1 MEFVELFRG
10 VELIFFIK
18 FGKFLGAIIF
28 SDFSFCPF
36 LFLGLSS
43 AYVWHTCWCW
53 SAIYI
58 YSCFFSFFR
67 LDNFTCPIL
76 KFADSFFRQLQF
88 AIVSLQQLLHI
99 SYCNLQLRISI
110 LFHFKKVYLLIFS
123 IFLQYLFLYFNSL
136 DMVPL
141 VV

>member
-1 MEFVELFRG
+1 MGISSPRLITFLLLLSWFSFFSTVWLCVYVWISLNLSSMEFVELFRG

-67 LDNFTCPIL
+67 LDIFHLPYLKVCWFIL
-76 KFADSFFRQLQF
+76 PSASVCYCVPL
-88 AIVSLQQLLHI
+88 AIASYQLL
-99 SYCNLQLRISI
+99 
-110 LFHFKKVYLLIFS
+110 
-123 IFLQYLFLYFNSL
+123 
-136 DMVPL
+136 
-141 VV
+141 